1 MAEFV
6 YGKKN
11 MRGMTYRS
19 HMSYT
24 IIMDWGS
31 ILGSI
36 AGDKK
41 KIDSLRI
48 GGYLNREVGGVG
60 GLF

>member
-41 KIDSLRI
+41 KIVS
-48 GGYLNREVGGVG
+48 E
-60 GLF
+60 